1 MKEVVTPITIS
12 FSKKSTNRQ
21 PHAAHSWSG
30 QFWRLT
36 TVTLLLTSLAACA
49 TVPSES
55 AESTAAPE
63 RVPDTG
69 LTSANV
75 MYNTRNYT
83 GAVREFD
90 TIIRDA
96 DASANS
102 HRLSH
107 LGKALIYLG
116 TDKNW
121 HSIEN
126 AKMSLNSAGQ
136 VIPETGEEFTVETD
150 MFMDS
155 IAALIGAESENH
167 ELQSKTGNSSAEIA
181 RLKKERDTLANERDQ
196 LLKEQQ
202 ALNEALEKLKNLTLG
217 S

>member
-1 MKEVVTPITIS
+1 MKEPVTPITIS
-12 FSKKSTNRQ
+12 FSKKPSIKQ
-21 PHAAHSWSG
+21 PCSG
-30 QFWRLT
+30 QFWRLAT
-36 TVTLLLTSLAACA
+36 AALLLSSLIGCA
-49 TVPSES
+49 TVAPDS
-55 AESTAAPE
+55 AVSIAVPE
-63 RVPDTG
+63 PTPDTG
-69 LTSANV
+69 LASANV

-83 GAVREFD
+83 GAIREFD
-90 TIIRDA
+90 TIIADA

-102 HRLSH
+102 RRLSH
-107 LGKALIYLG
+107 LGKSLIYLS

-136 VIPETGEEFTVETD
+136 IVPEGDEEFAVETD

-155 IAALIGAESENH
+155 ITALIGAESENH

-181 RLKKERDTLANERDQ
+181 RLKEERTALANERDA

-202 ALNEALEKLKNLTLG
+202 ALSEALEKLKNLTLG

>member
-12 FSKKSTNRQ
+12 FSKKPTTRQ
-21 PHAAHSWSG
+21 PHSVQFRPN
-30 QFWRLT
+30 QFWRMAAG
-36 TVTLLLTSLAACA
+36 TLLLTGLVACA
-49 TVPSES
+49 SVPSDTTVPIVV
-55 AESTAAPE
+55 AEPA
-63 RVPDTG
+63 PDTG

-90 TIIRDA
+90 AIIRDA

-116 TDKNW
+116 TDENW

-136 VIPETGEEFTVETD
+136 VMPENGEEFAVETD

-167 ELQSKTGNSSAEIA
+167 ELLSKSGNSGKEIA
-181 RLKKERDTLANERDQ
+181 RLKEERNALANERDK

-202 ALNEALEKLKNLTLG
+202 ALNDALEKLKNLTLG